1 FLDEVN
7 KSQGQQIKVYCL
19 LWQMEGIPQA
29 NQGNISC
36 ISGIVGSV
44 LAKDGRVSDLSD
56 LFGGAFKI
64 VWKQLRRDDS
74 PSSTS
79 KPRND
84 TLMAQVNSLR
94 QELQILAS
102 SRPVTIVTGS
112 GSGGTKYGM
121 VIVIVVLGYGYV
133 WWKGW
138 KLPDMMFATRRS
150 LSDACNSVAKQLE
163 TATKK
168 HLSSRID
175 RVDCNLD
182 ECAELNASTKEE
194 VSLLHEDMKEIGGHV
209 QNVHLYVQS
218 LETKLS
224 RIEGKQEQTNQGVS
238 KLVGYAWHLE
248 NSRTLEASPS
258 SSSRQAIE
266 SPQTTPSR
274 SESLPS
280 ALMLEP
286 PSPST
291 ANGSSK
297 VVQPI
302 EDTTSAPGLKEF
314 RGISQE
320 NGASSSSPMVS
331 NGSRVPEV
339 PNGSSSAG
347 ILGRVPRISGSFL
360 SRTRSAT
367 QSFK

>member
-1 FLDEVN
+1 MALPLGKLTILV
-7 KSQGQQIKVYCL
+7 G
-19 LWQMEGIPQA
+19 A
-29 NQGNISC
+29 
-36 ISGIVGSV
+36 GIVGSV
-44 LAKDGRVSDLSD
+44 LAKDGRVSDLTD

-74 PSSTS
+74 TSSPS

-84 TLMAQVNSLR
+84 TLMAQ
-94 QELQILAS
+94 
-102 SRPVTIVTGS
+102 
-112 GSGGTKYGM
+112 
-121 VIVIVVLGYGYV
+121 
-133 WWKGW
+133 GW

-150 LSDACNSVAKQLE
+150 LSDACNSIAKQLE

-182 ECAELNASTKEE
+182 ECAELTASTREE
-194 VSLLHEDMKEIGGHV
+194 
-209 QNVHLYVQS
+209 
-218 LETKLS
+218 ETKLS
-224 RIEGKQEQTNQGVS
+224 RIEGKQEQTTQGVS

-266 SPQTTPSR
+266 LPQTTPSR
-274 SESLPS
+274 SESLPP
-280 ALMLEP
+280 ALMIEP

-297 VVQPI
+297 VVQPMQ
-302 EDTTSAPGLKEF
+302 DATSSSGLKEF
-314 RGISQE
+314 RAISQANE
-320 NGASSSSPMVS
+320 ASSRSPMVS
-331 NGSRVPEV
+331 NGNHVPEV
-339 PNGSSSAG
+339 AYGSSGAG
-347 ILGRVPRISGSFL
+347 LFGRVSRISGSFL